1 MKYQNWLSR
10 FSVISMQIHI
20 NAKAS
25 EQVRKGFP
33 WVYKSDI
40 FKNSALEISE
50 KGEFATILDNK
61 GKLLATAYLNYNST
75 ISARILTNKLN
86 EKIDEDFFVK
96 RIQNAI
102 NKRQKYFSDNYK
114 FSRLIFSEADHLPG
128 FIVDSY
134 GDYLSCEINTA
145 GADKLKSPFIS
156 ALQNLLKPKAIL
168 ISTKKDEIEN
178 LTDKKEIIGTLPDV
192 IKITENE
199 TIYLVN
205 LKEGQKTGWFYD
217 QRANRKFLAAHTIDK
232 NFLDLFC
239 HSGGFG
245 ILAAKSGAK
254 YVEMVDSSELALELA
269 RESAK
274 LNSVQNKCNFIKSD
288 AFDYLKNAKQEN
300 KIFDV
305 ISADPPAFIKSK
317 KYIESG
323 MKGYS
328 KLVSGYLELFSNK
341 EKDEKIFALTSCSHH
356 ADRRA
361 LKKTIENC
369 LKEKFNN
376 SDISG
381 FNTKCKLITDTSA
394 DKDHLPHPQLAKTD
408 YLKFF
413 VYKA

>member
-1 MKYQNWLSR
+1 
-10 FSVISMQIHI
+10 MQIHI
-20 NAKAS
+20 NTKAS
-25 EQVRKGFP
+25 EQIRKGFP

-40 FKNSALEISE
+40 FKNSALEISD
-50 KGEFATILDNK
+50 KGELVTVLDNK
-61 GKLLATAYLNYNST
+61 GKAIATAYLNYNST
-75 ISARILTNKLN
+75 ISARILTTKLN

-102 NKRQKYFSDNYK
+102 NKRQKYFSYNYK

-134 GDYLSCEINTA
+134 GDYISCEINTA
-145 GADKLKSPFIS
+145 GADKLKSHFIS

-178 LTDKKEIIGTLPDV
+178 LTEKKEIIGTLPDV
-192 IKITENE
+192 IKIIENE

-217 QRANRKFLAAHTIDK
+217 QRTNRKFLAEHTIDK

-245 ILAAKSGAK
+245 IIAAKQGAK

-274 LNSVQNKCNFIKSD
+274 LNSVQNKCKIIKSD
-288 AFDYLKNAKQEN
+288 AFEYLKNAKEQN
-300 KIFDV
+300 KQFDV

-323 MKGYS
+323 MKGYL
-328 KLVSGYLELFSNK
+328 KLVSGCLELFGRNK
-341 EKDEKIFALTSCSHH
+341 EENEKIFALTSCSHH
-356 ADRRA
+356 AERRA

-381 FNTKCKLITDTSA
+381 FNTNYKPMADTSA
-394 DKDHLPHPQLAKTD
+394 DKDHLPHPLLAKTD
-408 YLKFF
+408 YLKFL
-413 VYKA
+413 VYSFF